1 MKPRIH
7 TAFVSEPA
15 EQDIQHTAY
24 LLWEEAGRPADRD
37 QEFWFTAREKLR
49 HTVIVPT
56 QILARP
62 ALTKT
67 RDAQPAG
74 RKKR

>member
-7 TAFVSEPA
+7 STTVSEPA

-24 LLWEEAGRPADRD
+24 LLWEQAGRPANRD

-62 ALTKT
+62 ALSKAKN
-67 RDAQPAG
+67 AQPVG
-74 RKKR
+74 RKRR